1 MAMKYEGG
9 NSYRIMVFCLPKQFF
24 QYSMCVS
31 IFLEEQD
38 VIINLSVTQIHLLS
52 LNLLMN
58 DCNFFSDLNCNFKR
72 KGKKVCF
79 EYSILADFV

>member
-1 MAMKYEGG
+1 MAMKYGG
-9 NSYRIMVFCLPKQFF
+9 GSSYRIMLFCLPKQYF

-38 VIINLSVTQIHLLS
+38 VITNSSVTQIHLLS

-58 DCNFFSDLNCNFKR
+58 CCNFSQISIVTSKEKENRFVLNIVF
-72 KGKKVCF
+72 
-79 EYSILADFV
+79 

>member
-38 VIINLSVTQIHLLS
+38 VIINSSVTQIHLLS

-58 DCNFFSDLNCNFKR
+58 YCNFSPISIVTSKEKEKRFVLNIVF
-72 KGKKVCF
+72 
-79 EYSILADFV
+79 